1 MPCGVAQRLGV
12 GPSDRL
18 SSPQLW
24 VGMPAW
30 YVAACRANVKS
41 GAIMSALSDTEIQR
55 EVGISNALH
64 RLKLRLAIQEMVSL
78 TSPSAPPTSRTV
90 SGLPFTQDAWR
101 PWGSVCKVALGGD
114 SVAPCDG
121 PTWPPGGLV
130 LPRKSLRAPVEV
142 GSPRWPSRASGRWP
156 QHRLPGSR
164 GASRRPVL
172 LGHDEPSVGR
182 GSGLPRGPSPRLP
195 RLLPEPLR
203 WFLLSE
209 ETLAERGRVP
219 SSEMWRGVTQSPT
232 VRRARDWARERTWEG
247 SFVLVLG
254 APAPLDAWP
263 QPGFLSAHSLPGMSG
278 SPAKRWR
285 RWQHPPGP

>member
-90 SGLPFTQDAWR
+90 SGLPFTRDA
-101 PWGSVCKVALGGD
+101 
-114 SVAPCDG
+114 
-121 PTWPPGGLV
+121 
-130 LPRKSLRAPVEV
+130 
-142 GSPRWPSRASGRWP
+142 
-156 QHRLPGSR
+156 
-164 GASRRPVL
+164 
-172 LGHDEPSVGR
+172 
-182 GSGLPRGPSPRLP
+182 
-195 RLLPEPLR
+195 
-203 WFLLSE
+203 
-209 ETLAERGRVP
+209 
-219 SSEMWRGVTQSPT
+219 
-232 VRRARDWARERTWEG
+232 
-247 SFVLVLG
+247 
-254 APAPLDAWP
+254 
-263 QPGFLSAHSLPGMSG
+263 
-278 SPAKRWR
+278 
-285 RWQHPPGP
+285 

>member
-114 SVAPCDG
+114 STA
-121 PTWPPGGLV
+121 
-130 LPRKSLRAPVEV
+130 SHPV
-142 GSPRWPSRASGRWP
+142 
-156 QHRLPGSR
+156 
-164 GASRRPVL
+164 
-172 LGHDEPSVGR
+172 
-182 GSGLPRGPSPRLP
+182 
-195 RLLPEPLR
+195 
-203 WFLLSE
+203 
-209 ETLAERGRVP
+209 
-219 SSEMWRGVTQSPT
+219 T
-232 VRRARDWARERTWEG
+232 V
-247 SFVLVLG
+247 
-254 APAPLDAWP
+254 
-263 QPGFLSAHSLPGMSG
+263 
-278 SPAKRWR
+278 
-285 RWQHPPGP
+285 PPGPQAASSCLASHCGLRSRWAHLAGPPGPLGGGRSTDSRAAGGRPGVLCCSGTMSPLWAGGLASRAVRPRGCPACSRSHCVGSCSPRRR